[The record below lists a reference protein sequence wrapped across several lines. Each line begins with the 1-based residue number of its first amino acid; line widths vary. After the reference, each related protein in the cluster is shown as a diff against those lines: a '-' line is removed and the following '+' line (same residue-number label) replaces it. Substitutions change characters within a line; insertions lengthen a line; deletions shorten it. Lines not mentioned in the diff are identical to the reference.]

1 MRYDSVKQE
10 LAEDGT
16 MMVTFVGNVR
26 DGIGGASRDVAAGVY
41 PSSLLGFAPA
51 VGSLNLDADTG
62 VPAQLRAIRRPLVV
76 HYAGTAREMW
86 PATLAVNGWPVWVQ
100 WHRNMPQGVVEL
112 FAEQHLRSSLGLRNG
127 DPIRVNV
134 NADMVDE
141 VERS

>member
-1 MRYDSVKQE
+1 
-10 LAEDGT
+10 

-41 PSSLLGFAPA
+41 PASLLGFNPA
-51 VGSLNLDADTG
+51 TGSLNIEVEDGL
-62 VPAQLRAIRRPLVV
+62 PSQLRAIRKPVIV
-76 HYAGTAREMW
+76 NYAGTAREMW
-86 PATLAVNGWPVWVQ
+86 QGSLAVNGWPVWVQ

-134 NADMVDE
+134 NTDMLD
-141 VERS
+141 VEGSD